1 MKYRY
6 QFHPGDYELGENE
19 KFYGDMEAKGWRLVK
34 RGGRLSKFAPV
45 EPSRA
50 RYRIEV
56 FAPGFLEQSVLPEEQ
71 VAVFADCGWEYVTD
85 RGLLHIF
92 RAPAGSDAP
101 EFYSDPAQQA
111 ETLKALRK
119 NTLWGWSP
127 ALLWLVVYLGL
138 NALMKGSAQV
148 LGDLQRRFIQIP
160 PLYFA
165 VGFTILWQLYQHT
178 RDAWIITRTY
188 RRLKNGV
195 PLDHNPRK
203 RHVLHKLVNRTLA
216 GLAAACLL
224 LMAVQ
229 LAATRSTDPADRVN
243 EPYLLLTD
251 LGWRGEQGV
260 SVLGDESSV
269 THTPS
274 LLADYWDVR
283 EFLKTPA
290 GRTVW
295 MYQDVYR
302 LRDAGMARALAEAS
316 MKTATFGDDGKNF
329 QPLEAAG
336 LDAAWTNG
344 HLEVVA
350 VKGPYVAYVS
360 YLGASHDDFVPLPLC
375 AALAERWAD

>member
-1 MKYRY
+1 MKYQY
-6 QFHPGDYELGENE
+6 KFHPSDYELGENE
-19 KFYGDMEAKGWRLVK
+19 KFYGDMEAKGWRLIK
-34 RGGRLSKFAPV
+34 RGGRLSKFKSV

-111 ETLKALRK
+111 ETLKKLKK

-127 ALLWLVVYLGL
+127 TLLWLLVYLGMG
-138 NALMKGSAQV
+138 ALTRGSAQV
-148 LGDLQRRFIQIP
+148 LGDLQRRFVQMP
-160 PLYFA
+160 PLFFA
-165 VGFTILWQLYQHT
+165 IGFAILWQICQHT

-188 RRLKNGV
+188 RRLKKGV

-203 RHVLHKLVNRTLA
+203 RHVFHQIINWTLGSLTA
-216 GLAAACLL
+216 VCILL
-224 LMAVQ
+224 TAVQ
-229 LAATRSTDPADRVN
+229 LIATRSTEPADRTG

-251 LGWRGEQGV
+251 LGWQGEPGV
-260 SVLGDESSV
+260 SVLGDSCSV
-269 THTPS
+269 TYMPS
-274 LLADYWDVR
+274 LLADYWDTR
-283 EFLKTPA
+283 EYLKTSA

-316 MKTATFGDDGKNF
+316 MKTATFGDGGKNF
-329 QPLEAAG
+329 EPLEAAG
-336 LDAAWTNG
+336 LDAVWVNS

-360 YLGASHDDFVPLPLC
+360 YLGMCHDNFDPLPIC